1 MFADRKEAGLKLAGV
16 LKKMDIKDPIV
27 LAIPRGGVEVGYY
40 VARHLGADFSLIITR
55 KLPLPYNP
63 EAGFGAMAEDGS
75 LYIHSDA
82 QNWLDEKTIKNVID
96 EQKKEIKRRIQ
107 SLRNNEPFPNIK
119 NRNVILVDDGIA
131 MGSTIRASLAMCQ
144 KKGAGQVIV
153 AAPVSGPGMEKS
165 LQDECDDVIILEQ
178 PLDFQAVAQVYLNWY
193 DVSDREVNEFMEK
206 WSTQKHK
213 SGNSSLD

>member
-40 VARHLGADFSLIITR
+40 VARHLDADLSLIVTR

-75 LYIHSDA
+75 LYIYKDA
-82 QNWLDEKTIKNVID
+82 QNWLDKKTINYVID
-96 EQKKEIKRRIQ
+96 KQKKEIQRRIQ

-119 NRNVILVDDGIA
+119 KRNVILVDDGIA

-144 KKGAGQVIV
+144 KKGAGRIIV

-165 LQDECDDVIILEQ
+165 LQNECDDVVILEQ
-178 PLDFQAVAQVYLNWY
+178 PIGFRAVAQVYLNWY
-193 DVSDREVNEFMEK
+193 DVSDREVKKFMEK
-206 WSTQKHK
+206 WREKK
-213 SGNSSLD
+213 